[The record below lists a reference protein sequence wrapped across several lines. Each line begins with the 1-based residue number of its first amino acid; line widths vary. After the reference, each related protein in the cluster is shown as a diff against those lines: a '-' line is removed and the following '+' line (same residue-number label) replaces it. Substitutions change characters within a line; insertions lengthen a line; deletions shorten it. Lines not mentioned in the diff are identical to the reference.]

1 MAAHYALDVGIEVLI
16 LAPQQKRL
24 PKRESSLLHA
34 SNFHLPYF
42 CLNSS
47 AAAFNFFAFA

>member
-1 MAAHYALDVGIEVLI
+1 
-16 LAPQQKRL
+16 
-24 PKRESSLLHA
+24 LHA